1 MSDRGLTGRQPGA
14 VQNALA
20 VLEVV
25 AHAGA
30 GVTAKEVG
38 ELAHLPAATTYRL
51 LNLLVA
57 EEYLVRMPDLR
68 GFALGRKVAGL
79 TGGVPEPRLSRA
91 AREELARLRG
101 SLRVGVH
108 LVVFGP
114 TALRC
119 ADVDPEL
126 PLRDPALLERHLH
139 AGAAGR
145 LLLADQPDWREVHP
159 PSRLVRLTAE
169 TVVRPHQLQARLDET
184 AERGWAAQAGEVHDD
199 VACLATPVR
208 GADGALVGA
217 VLLTGPRQRPPVD
230 HLDAARGCARSLE
243 PLLA

>member
-38 ELAHLPAATTYRL
+38 ELAQLPPATTYRL
-51 LNLLVA
+51 LNLLVG

-68 GFALGRKVAGL
+68 GFALGRRAAAL
-79 TGGVPEPRLSRA
+79 TGGAPELRLSRA
-91 AREELARLRG
+91 ARDELRRLRG

-114 TALRC
+114 TALRF

-159 PSRLVRLTAE
+159 PSRLVRLTAS
-169 TVVRPHQLQARLDET
+169 TAVRPHQLQARLDET
-184 AERGWAAQAGEVHDD
+184 AERGWAAQTGEVHDD
-199 VACLATPVR
+199 VSCLAAPVR
-208 GADGALVGA
+208 GADGALVAA
-217 VLLTGPRQRPPVD
+217 VVLSAPRPRPPVD
-230 HLDAARGCARSLE
+230 HLDAARGCAAALE

>member
-1 MSDRGLTGRQPGA
+1 VSDRGLTGRQPGA

-20 VLEVV
+20 VLEAVS
-25 AHAGA
+25 HAGA
-30 GVTAKEVG
+30 GVSAREVG
-38 ELAHLPAATTYRL
+38 ELVGLPPATTYRL
-51 LNLLVA
+51 LNLLVG

-68 GFALGRKVAGL
+68 GFALGRKAAGL
-79 TGGVPEPRLSRA
+79 AGGAPEPRLSRA
-91 AREELARLRG
+91 AKEELGRLRG
-101 SLRVGVH
+101 ALRVGVH

-114 TALRC
+114 TSLHC

-126 PLRDPALLERHLH
+126 PLRDPSLLERHLH

-169 TVVRPHQLQARLDET
+169 TPVRPHQLQARLDET

-199 VACLATPVR
+199 VACLAAPVR

-217 VLLTGPRQRPPVD
+217 VLLTGPRQRPPLE
-230 HLDAARGCARSLE
+230 HLPAARGCAAALE

>member
-1 MSDRGLTGRQPGA
+1 VSDRGLTGRQPGA
-14 VQNALA
+14 VQSALA

-25 AHAGA
+25 ARAGA
-30 GVTAKEVG
+30 GVSAKEVG
-38 ELAHLPAATTYRL
+38 ELVGLPPATTYRL
-51 LNLLVA
+51 LNLLVG

-79 TGGVPEPRLSRA
+79 TGTAPLPRLSRA
-91 AREELARLRG
+91 ARDELARLRG
-101 SLRVGVH
+101 SVRVGVH

-126 PLRDPALLERHLH
+126 PLRDAALLERHLH

-159 PSRLVRLTAE
+159 PSRLVRLTPE
-169 TVVRPHQLQARLDET
+169 TVVRPHQLQARLDEV
-184 AERGWAAQAGEVHDD
+184 AERGWAVQVGEVHDD
-199 VACLATPVR
+199 VACLAAPVR
-208 GADGALVGA
+208 GGDTALVGA
-217 VLLTGPRQRPPVD
+217 VVLTGPRQRPPLD
-230 HLDAARGCARSLE
+230 HLVAARGCAAALE